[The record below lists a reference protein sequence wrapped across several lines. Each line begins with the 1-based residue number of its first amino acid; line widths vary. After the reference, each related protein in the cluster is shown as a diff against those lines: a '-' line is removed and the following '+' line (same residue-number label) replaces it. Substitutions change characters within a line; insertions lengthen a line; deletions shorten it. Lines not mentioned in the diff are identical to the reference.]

1 MKDISAVI
9 VAAGASS
16 RMKADVNKVFMKLG
30 NKTVI
35 RNTLEVFENTSCIN
49 EIILVTREE
58 DIDKAE
64 IEAKGITKL
73 KKIVKGGAERQI
85 SVANG
90 VKEAKCK
97 MIAIHDGARPLVT
110 SEEIVKVCLDAEIYG
125 AATLCTKVKDTVKVS
140 DENGFVVSTP
150 LRSTLRAIATPQV
163 FIREEYLE
171 ALSKAE
177 SENKLFTD
185 DCQLIENNGGK
196 VYLTEGEYTNIKI
209 TTPEDIGISNAL
221 KGKRGENIMRIGH
234 GYDVHKLVEGR
245 KCIIGG
251 VDIPFEL
258 GLLGHS
264 DADVLLH
271 AIADSLLGAAALGD
285 IGKHFPDT
293 DQKFKGADSMV
304 LLSEVVSLIEN
315 KGYKVNNID
324 ATVIAQ
330 KPKLLPHINKMREN
344 IASCLKTDIDNVNVK
359 ATTEEKLGFTGR
371 LEGISAH
378 CVAIITKR

>member
-16 RMKADVNKVFMKLG
+16 RMKADINKVFMPLDG
-30 NKTVI
+30 RTVI
-35 RNTLEVFENTSCIN
+35 RNTLEVFENAPCIK

-58 DIDKAE
+58 DILKAE
-64 IEAKGITKL
+64 NEAIGITKL
-73 KKIVKGGAERQI
+73 KAIVKGGSERQI
-85 SVANG
+85 SVSNG
-90 VKEAKCK
+90 VKEAKCE

-110 SEEIVKVCLDAEIYG
+110 SAEIEKVCLDAIKYG
-125 AATLCTKVKDTVKVS
+125 AATLATKVKDTVKVS
-140 DENGFVVSTP
+140 DSEGFVVSTP
-150 LRSTLRAIATPQV
+150 ERASLRAIATPQV
-163 FIREEYLE
+163 FIREEYLK
-171 ALSKAE
+171 ALSKAQR
-177 SENKLFTD
+177 ENKSFTD

-209 TTPEDIGISNAL
+209 TTPEDIRISNAL
-221 KGKRGENIMRIGH
+221 KDKKDEDIMRIGH

-271 AIADSLLGAAALGD
+271 AVADSLLGAAALGD

-293 DQKFKGADSMV
+293 DEKYKGADSLV
-304 LLSEVVSLIEN
+304 LLKQVYELIKS
-315 KGYKVNNID
+315 KGYRVINID

-344 IASCLKTDIDNVNVK
+344 IAEALSVNVDSVNVK

-378 CVAIITKR
+378 CVALITK

>member
-16 RMKADVNKVFMKLG
+16 RMKADINKVFMPLDG
-30 NKTVI
+30 RTVI
-35 RNTLEVFENTSCIN
+35 RNTLEVFENTPCIK

-58 DIDKAE
+58 DIQKAE
-64 IEAKGITKL
+64 KEAIGITKL
-73 KKIVKGGAERQI
+73 KAIVKGGSERQI
-85 SVANG
+85 SVSNG
-90 VKEAKCK
+90 VKEAKCE

-110 SEEIVKVCLDAEIYG
+110 SAEIEKVCLDAIKYG
-125 AATLCTKVKDTVKVS
+125 AATLATKVKDTVKVS
-140 DENGFVVSTP
+140 DSEGFVVSTP
-150 LRSTLRAIATPQV
+150 ERASLRAIATPQV
-163 FIREEYLE
+163 FIREEYLK
-171 ALSKAE
+171 ALSKAQR
-177 SENKLFTD
+177 ENKSFTD

-209 TTPEDIGISNAL
+209 TTPEDIRISNAL
-221 KGKRGENIMRIGH
+221 KDKKDEDIMRIGH

-271 AIADSLLGAAALGD
+271 AVADSLLGAAALGD

-293 DQKFKGADSMV
+293 DEKYKGADSLV
-304 LLSEVVSLIEN
+304 LLKQVYELIKS
-315 KGYKVNNID
+315 KGYRVINID

-344 IASCLKTDIDNVNVK
+344 IAEALSVNVDSINVK
-359 ATTEEKLGFTGR
+359 ATTEEK
-371 LEGISAH
+371 
-378 CVAIITKR
+378 